1 MLDTGVLRRLHV
13 VLHDLLQLRDD
24 IQADDLDRTVHAVL
38 NAASTIFLKLSLKE
52 KAVRFYGRRNPTRS
66 MSLPNLH
73 HLAMYNSLCDEDC
86 EMTDMTENIEGTD
99 TASIRTVHSGF
110 TTDCHLFII
119 GHELQV

>member
-1 MLDTGVLRRLHV
+1 MLNTGVLRRLHV

-86 EMTDMTENIEGTD
+86 NMISVTGSVAGTATDFIGIICSKVSTERQWL
-99 TASIRTVHSGF
+99 IRY
-110 TTDCHLFII
+110 
-119 GHELQV
+119 

>member
-1 MLDTGVLRRLHV
+1 MLNAGVLRRLHV
-13 VLHDLLQLRDD
+13 VLHDLLQLRED

-52 KAVRFYGRRNPTRS
+52 RTVRFYGRRNPTRS

-86 EMTDMTENIEGTD
+86 DMISVTGSVAGMATDD
-99 TASIRTVHSGF
+99 IRTLCSEIS
-110 TTDCHLFII
+110 T
-119 GHELQV
+119 E